1 MTKDL
6 LKSTIIAPMGTAVW
20 LIDNTSLSFKQIGD
34 FCDFTEAEIQLIADG
49 VIGNGVL
56 PVDPTRNGNLTKEEI
71 FNREQDG
78 KPLSNMFRSL
88 DGFDVSVQKKK
99 KYIPMLQRRSR
110 PDAVLW
116 LLNYCQDLSDAQ
128 IVKLVRT
135 TKNMVQMIKSRT
147 YDGYNDLVAKD
158 PVILGFCSQR
168 DIDREIALAKKRILN
183 QNKQHDTKTNTE
195 KKITKTVRKINVNR
209 VKIENG
215 DEAKKYSLK
224 KKKKNVG
231 KKNNNVKIKK
241 PIKTQLKVEKPI
253 KKQANNQKKNIA
265 KNTAKAKNT
274 TEKANKKHVIKDIK
288 KKIPAKKK

>member
-1 MTKDL
+1 
-6 LKSTIIAPMGTAVW
+6 MGTAVW

-34 FCDFTEAEIQLIADG
+34 FCDFTEAEVQLIADG

-183 QNKQHDTKTNTE
+183 QNKQND
-195 KKITKTVRKINVNR
+195 KKRIHI
-209 VKIENG
+209 I
-215 DEAKKYSLK
+215 DA
-224 KKKKNVG
+224 
-231 KKNNNVKIKK
+231 
-241 PIKTQLKVEKPI
+241 
-253 KKQANNQKKNIA
+253 
-265 KNTAKAKNT
+265 
-274 TEKANKKHVIKDIK
+274 
-288 KKIPAKKK
+288 IPGVALSR